1 MSCQT
6 QPDACNANEE
16 CILNIE
22 SGNYTCV
29 CPQGFTT
36 FNGVCNRKLDLYKTY
51 CAKLDNFNQKLV
63 FKY

>member
-6 QPDACNANEE
+6 QPDACNTNEE

-36 FNGVCNRKLDLYKTY
+36 FNGNCNREL
-51 CAKLDNFNQKLV
+51 NFNSVKNV
-63 FKY
+63 FFHQTKK